1 MIAHSASEVLPASLA
16 SLAASEAMV
25 LGLQALANGLAPQL
39 KAQLEHL
46 ASPAQLETSEALAT
60 SWALLATSGA
70 MVLELWALAIL
81 PASLATSRFASLVSL
96 EASGASLA
104 PVEAQP
110 TSLASLE
117 SSQGG
122 NYSQEGKQSSE
133 WA

>member
-1 MIAHSASEVLPASLA
+1 
-16 SLAASEAMV
+16 MV
-25 LGLQALANGLAPQL
+25 LGLQALANGP
-39 KAQLEHL
+39 AQLEQL
-46 ASPAQLETSEALAT
+46 ASPARPETSEALAT

-81 PASLATSRFASLVSL
+81 RASLATSRFASLVSL

-104 PVEAQP
+104 PVQAQP

-122 NYSQEGKQSSE
+122 NYSQEGKSSE
-133 WA
+133 RA